1 MHSNNAQT
9 RIKNPV
15 CKTDVRYIFD
25 FRNFLKY
32 ISFHFL
38 DQHILLELER
48 DNLLSFTPSRQVS
61 GRRFVC
67 HDDRYILNLASET
80 GAIVVSNDNY
90 RDLVNEKPDYKKVI
104 EEKILMYTF
113 VNDR

>member
-1 MHSNNAQT
+1 MLYFEFS
-9 RIKNPV
+9 
-15 CKTDVRYIFD
+15 
-25 FRNFLKY
+25 
-32 ISFHFL
+32 
-38 DQHILLELER
+38 DQHILLELEK

>member
-1 MHSNNAQT
+1 MSVF
-9 RIKNPV
+9 K
-15 CKTDVRYIFD
+15 IFTL
-25 FRNFLKY
+25 FTF
-32 ISFHFL
+32 S

-48 DNLLSFTPSRQVS
+48 DGLLSFTPSRQVL
-61 GRRFVC
+61 GRRYVC

-90 RDLVNEKPDYKKVI
+90 RELVMEKPDYKKVI

-113 VNDR
+113 VNDRYS

>member
-1 MHSNNAQT
+1 MTKTNEKSCLQT
-9 RIKNPV
+9 CLLQTPSIS
-15 CKTDVRYIFD
+15 ID
-25 FRNFLKY
+25 FKVHFS
-32 ISFHFL
+32 SFCS

-61 GRRFVC
+61 GRRLVC